1 MSIFEKIKNENTMKE
16 HLYLLSLLLVL
27 VSSCGKSKD
36 SNSKDLFE
44 KCNIIATRTV
54 VDGDTLVTCD
64 ISGVKQ
70 SILLPLSLYTDSLEI
85 IKLDNSEDALV
96 GRANTTVTKN
106 FLGIYD
112 YNNCL
117 YKLFTRKGKF
127 LRKIG
132 AIGQGPG
139 EYKILYDS
147 QIDEDNN
154 RIYLFPWTTKK
165 ILVYDLDGNF
175 IQDIPL
181 PRLVH
186 KGCLNVDTDQKQLS
200 VLNLPFLG
208 TPVAWLQDFDGNVI
222 SEKMAPH
229 LEFMPDYSHEILNI
243 RYGNSMS
250 FSILYLP
257 PTTDSLYHYSGD
269 KNQLLPVFAATFNE
283 DMPSH
288 YYLETPHFYSVD
300 IIGPSTDPDFTGTV
314 NDRIIIDKETL
325 KGGYYQL
332 VADQLG
338 GISFEKSSYNEYG
351 CILNIDPGILLERI
365 EKRLSTPEKLSSNAK
380 NLLMKLK
387 NTISED
393 DNNYIIMS
401 KWKESKSL

>member
-1 MSIFEKIKNENTMKE
+1 MKKY
-16 HLYLLSLLLVL
+16 HYLFCLLLVL

-44 KCNIIATRTV
+44 KCNIIATRTAV
-54 VDGDTLVTCD
+54 SGDTLVTCD
-64 ISGVKQ
+64 ISAVKQ

-154 RIYLFPWTTKK
+154 RIYLFPWTSKK
-165 ILVYDLDGNF
+165 VLVYDLDGNF

-186 KGCLNVDTDQKQLS
+186 KGCLNVDTGQKQLS

-208 TPVAWLQDFDGNVI
+208 TPISWLQDFDGNII
-222 SEKMAPH
+222 SEKIAPH
-229 LEFMPDYSHEILNI
+229 LEFLPDYSHEIWNI
-243 RYGNSMS
+243 SYRNLMS
-250 FSILYLP
+250 FSIARLP
-257 PTTDSLYHYSGD
+257 PASDSLYHYSGD
-269 KNQLLPVFAATFNE
+269 KNQLLPIFTTTFNKE
-283 DMPSH
+283 IPSH

-314 NDRIIIDKETL
+314 NERIIIDKQTL
-325 KGGYYQL
+325 RGGYYQL

-338 GISFEKSSYNEYG
+338 GISFDKSIYNEYG

-365 EKRLSTPEKLSSNAK
+365 EKRLSTSQKLSVNDK

-387 NTISED
+387 KTILED
-393 DNNYIIMS
+393 DNNYIILG